1 MVAGI
6 DIFREY
12 FEDFKDNYIIIG
24 GTAGDLIISEA
35 DLTPRATKDID
46 LILVIEA
53 LNRITPDRFL
63 KPVRC

>member
-1 MVAGI
+1 MVAGL

-12 FEDFKDNYIIIG
+12 FKDLKNNYIIIG
-24 GTAGDLIISEA
+24 DTAGNLIISEA

-53 LNRITPDRFL
+53 LSRITPDRF
-63 KPVRC
+63 